1 MIKKLIT
8 VLLSLCVLFSLAACG
23 SAPAHESESKPA
35 DWDMEAEVLRFLN
48 GYTMAKTVEDLR
60 PYALS
65 ENSDSLMEEY
75 ITQTN
80 KLLEE
85 SWQNSDVRLDY
96 RDYPFDS
103 VTVTVL
109 DTYKGYEI
117 VWVNATGIV
126 FAQAWEDLS
135 EKGGALNVVFPGN
148 VFLLA
153 LTVENGHYVTSFDER
168 LLKEVRSKYDYCESC
183 HSSGYEMSI
192 ESPCAECN
200 GLGRFI
206 NCVCNDCGES
216 FQEQPLS
223 ISPGGLGSV
232 GDVDTSDE
240 ETTASIQASNVPV
253 VGIGDMVYLTHY
265 TCPSCESENVTVTEE
280 SCSSCVGEG
289 FMLVEP
295 EKCRTCD
302 GNGWIKK

>member
-1 MIKKLIT
+1 MWKRMCL
-8 VLLSLCVLFSLAACG
+8 VLLSLCLLFSLAACG

-48 GYTMAKTVEDLR
+48 GYNMAKTVEGLR

-65 ENSDSLMEEY
+65 ENSNSLLEPF

-80 KLLEE
+80 TLLEE

-96 RDYPFDS
+96 RDYPYDS

-109 DTYKGYEI
+109 GTYKGYEI
-117 VWVNATGIV
+117 VWVTASCIA

-135 EKGGALNVVFPGN
+135 EKGGALAAVFPGDT
-148 VFLLA
+148 FLLA

-183 HSSGYEMSI
+183 RGSGYEMSTG
-192 ESPCAECN
+192 SPCAECN
-200 GLGRFI
+200 GLGRFV
-206 NCVCNDCGES
+206 NCVCNDCGEA
-216 FQEQPLS
+216 FQEQPLFS
-223 ISPGGLGSV
+223 IPGGLGVV

-240 ETTASIQASNVPV
+240 ETTASTQASKVSV
-253 VGIGDMVYLTHY
+253 VGIVTHY
-265 TCPSCESENVTVTEE
+265 ACPSCESENVTVTEE
-280 SCSSCVGEG
+280 SCSSCAGEG
-289 FMLVEP
+289 FIFVEP
-295 EKCRTCD
+295 KKCRTCD
-302 GNGWIKK
+302 GKGWIKK